1 MKSDLEIAQVA
12 KMKKIQTVAKSIGL
26 KNSELELY
34 GQYKAKISFEAINSD
49 RFNKQGKIILVTAIN
64 PTPAGE
70 GKTTTTVGLGD
81 ALNRIGHQAMVAL
94 REPSLGPVMGVKG
107 GAAGGGYAQV
117 VPMEDINLHFTGD
130 LHAVGSANNLISAII
145 DNHLF
150 QGNTLKINPEKI
162 TWHRAVDMNDRSLRK
177 IEVGLSMEKE
187 IKRFDAFDITVASE
201 IMAVLCLSKDLD
213 DLKYRVG
220 RIVIGENMDGNP
232 VTVLDLKAAG
242 AVTMLLK
249 DAIKPN
255 LVQTLENTPVLIHGG
270 PFANI
275 AHGCN
280 SMIATSFA
288 RRSADYVVT
297 EAGFGADLGM
307 EKFIDIKA
315 RNMGVMPSAVVI
327 VASIRAL
334 KSHGGVDKASLKIEN
349 VDALRTGIENLAKH
363 VENVQQ
369 YHVPFVIALNRFESD
384 SEAELAFVAE
394 WAKKNDC
401 PLALSEVFGKGS
413 LGGVDLAET
422 VVRLANLPVDPKA
435 TQLYR
440 LDESIETKIERIAKK
455 IYGAKAVVYSEKAL
469 QQIINFNRLGWDN
482 LAICMAKTPLS
493 LTDNPKIVGR
503 PKGFTITIREFKPSI
518 GAGFLVALTGEVMTM
533 PGLPKVGAYEN
544 MDVIDGKIV
553 GLF

>member
-1 MKSDLEIAQVA
+1 MKSDLEIAQGT
-12 KMKKIQTVAKSIGL
+12 KMLKIQTIAKSIGL
-26 KNSELELY
+26 KASELELY
-34 GQYKAKISFEAINSD
+34 GQYKAKVSFDAINSD
-49 RFNKQGKIILVTAIN
+49 RFNKKGKIILVTAIN

-81 ALNRIGHQAMVAL
+81 ALNRIGKSAMVAL

-107 GAAGGGYAQV
+107 GAAGGGFAQV

-130 LHAVGSANNLISAII
+130 IHAVGAANNLISAII

-150 QGNTLKINPEKI
+150 QGNLLNINPEKI
-162 TWHRAVDMNDRSLRK
+162 TWKRAMDMNDRALRR
-177 IEVGLSMEKE
+177 IEVGLSMAKE

-201 IMAVLCLSKDLD
+201 IMAVLCLSKDLE
-213 DLKYRVG
+213 DLKKRVG
-220 RIVIGENMDGNP
+220 RIVIGENMEGTP
-232 VTVLDLKAAG
+232 ITVNDLKAAG

-255 LVQTLENTPVLIHGG
+255 LVQTLEHTPVLIHGG

-280 SMIATSFA
+280 SMIATSLA
-288 RRSADYVVT
+288 RRMADYVVT

-315 RNMGVMPSAVVI
+315 RNLGVMPSAVVI

-334 KSHGGVDKASLKIEN
+334 KSHGGVDKANLKIEN
-349 VDALRTGIENLAKH
+349 VKALQTGVANLEKH
-363 VENVQQ
+363 VENVRQ

-384 SEAELAFVAE
+384 TDAEMAILTD
-394 WAKKNDC
+394 WAKQHNN
-401 PLALSEVFGKGS
+401 PLCLSEVFAKGS
-413 LGGVDLAET
+413 LGGVALAET
-422 VVRLANLPVDPKA
+422 VVRLAEMPIDPQS

-440 LDESIETKIERIAKK
+440 LDEAIKTKIERICKN
-455 IYGAKAVVYSEKAL
+455 IYGAKDVVYSDKANE
-469 QQIINFNRLGWDN
+469 QIEAYNRLGWDK

-493 LTDNPKIVGR
+493 LTDNPKVIGR
-503 PKGFTITIREFKPSI
+503 PKDFTITIREFKPSI

-533 PGLPKVGAYEN
+533 PGLPKIGAYEN
-544 MDVIDGKIV
+544 MDVIDGMIV

>member
-26 KNSELELY
+26 KNDELELY
-34 GQYKAKISFEAINSD
+34 GQYKAKISFNAINSN
-49 RFNKQGKIILVTAIN
+49 RFNKEGKIILVTAIN

-81 ALNRIGHQAMVAL
+81 ALNRIGYKTMIAL

-107 GAAGGGYAQV
+107 GAAGGGYSQV

-130 LHAVGSANNLISAII
+130 IHAVGAANNLISAII

-150 QGNTLKINPEKI
+150 QGNDLHINPEAI
-162 TWHRAVDMNDRSLRK
+162 TWKRAMDMNDRSLRK
-177 IEVGLSMEKE
+177 IQVGLSMAKE
-187 IKRFDAFDITVASE
+187 ISRFDGFDITVASE

-220 RIVIGENMDGNP
+220 RIVIGENMDGRP
-232 VTVLDLKAAG
+232 VTVADLKAQG

-288 RRSADYVVT
+288 RRVADFVVT

-315 RNMGVMPSAVVI
+315 RNLGVMPSAVVI
-327 VASIRAL
+327 VASIRAM

-349 VDALRTGIENLAKH
+349 VDALKKGIANLEKH
-363 VENVQQ
+363 TENVKQ
-369 YHVPFVIALNRFESD
+369 YHVPYVIALNRFESD
-384 SEAELAFVAE
+384 TESELEFVMN
-394 WAKKNDC
+394 WAKENHH

-413 LGGVDLAET
+413 LGGVDLAKT
-422 VVRLANLPVDPKA
+422 VVSLTELPLDSKA

-440 LDESIETKIERIAKK
+440 LEESIKTKIERIAKT
-455 IYGAKAVVYSEKAL
+455 IYGAKDVVYSEKA
-469 QQIINFNRLGWDN
+469 QTQIEKFNQLGWNN

-493 LTDNPKIVGR
+493 LTDNPKIIGR
-503 PKGFTITIREFKPSI
+503 PKDFTITIRDFKPSI
-518 GAGFLVALTGEVMTM
+518 GAGFLVALTGDVMTM
-533 PGLPKVGAYEN
+533 PGLPKLGAYEN

>member
-26 KNSELELY
+26 KNDELELY
-34 GQYKAKISFEAINSD
+34 GQYKAKISFNAINSN
-49 RFNKQGKIILVTAIN
+49 RFNKEGKIILVTAIN

-81 ALNRIGHQAMVAL
+81 ALNRIGYKTMIAL

-107 GAAGGGYAQV
+107 GAAGGGYSQV

-130 LHAVGSANNLISAII
+130 IHAVGAANNLISAII

-150 QGNTLKINPEKI
+150 QGNDLHINPESI
-162 TWHRAVDMNDRSLRK
+162 TWKRAMDMNDRSLRK
-177 IEVGLSMEKE
+177 IQVGLSMAKE
-187 IKRFDAFDITVASE
+187 ISRFDGFDITVASE

-220 RIVIGENMDGNP
+220 RIVIGENMEGLP
-232 VTVLDLKAAG
+232 VTVSDLKAQG

-288 RRSADYVVT
+288 RRVADYVVT

-315 RNMGVMPSAVVI
+315 RNLGVMPSAVVI
-327 VASIRAL
+327 VASIRAM

-349 VDALRTGIENLAKH
+349 VDALKKGIANLEKH
-363 VENVQQ
+363 TENVKQ
-369 YHVPFVIALNRFESD
+369 YHVPYVIALNRFESD
-384 SEAELAFVAE
+384 SDSELDFVMN
-394 WAKKNDC
+394 WAKENHH

-413 LGGVDLAET
+413 LGGVDLAKT
-422 VVRLANLPVDPKA
+422 VVSLTELPLDSKA

-440 LDESIETKIERIAKK
+440 LDESIKTKIERIAKT
-455 IYGAKAVVYSEKAL
+455 IYGAKDVVYSEKA
-469 QQIINFNRLGWDN
+469 QTQIEKFNQLGWDN

-493 LTDNPKIVGR
+493 LTDNPKIIGR
-503 PKGFTITIREFKPSI
+503 PKNFTITIREFKPSI
-518 GAGFLVALTGEVMTM
+518 GAGFLVALTGDVMTM
-533 PGLPKVGAYEN
+533 PGLPKLGAYEN